1 LTIRP
6 VSVARPRHGAAAL
19 WRRLCVLLLIAAQLL
34 APLAR
39 AQLPGMGDGAE
50 MAVGD
55 ERALGDSI
63 AAQLYRD
70 PDYLDDPVIMEYVQD
85 IWQHLLAAA
94 RKRGELTP
102 EIDERFA
109 WQILLNRDPTINA
122 FALPGGYMGINLGLI
137 GAVGSRDEM
146 ATVMGHE
153 LSHITQRHIA
163 RMLARQKKQLP
174 WILAGMILGALA
186 AAKSNSGDAGQA
198 LLLGTQAYAMQSQ
211 LSFSRDMEREAD
223 RIGFGV
229 MTQAG
234 YAPQGAAAMFE
245 KLQYASRLNDNGSYP
260 YLRSH
265 PLTGERI
272 ADMQAR
278 TPFDPGVPVTL
289 PLRMDHAMVSARA
302 RVMVGP
308 GSDLLRQWVQAANG
322 SEYAA
327 SAVPKQAAILYAAAL
342 SADRLRDF
350 KAAREATA
358 RLQKVAAGDP
368 AGARLARL
376 LASEIELD
384 AGAASAALALLDVK
398 ARDRTEMLMVAE
410 TALAARQ
417 PPAQLALL
425 SGQLSDW
432 VAGHPRDATAWRQL
446 AALYAAQGEAL
457 RSLRAEAES
466 NVAILDYAGARD
478 RFKAA
483 QDLSRSGAAKGQ
495 ADFYEASIIDTRAR
509 EVDAKL
515 RELQAEREKE

>member
-1 LTIRP
+1 
-6 VSVARPRHGAAAL
+6 L
-19 WRRLCVLLLIAAQLL
+19 WLLVAAQLL
-34 APLAR
+34 APLAH
-39 AQLPGMGDGAE
+39 AQLPGMGDGGE
-50 MAVGD
+50 MAAGD
-55 ERALGDSI
+55 ERALGDRI
-63 AAQLYRD
+63 AGQLYRD
-70 PDYLDDPVIMEYVQD
+70 PDYVDDPVIMEYVQGV
-85 IWQHLLAAA
+85 WQHLLAAA
-94 RKRGELTP
+94 RMRGELTP
-102 EIDERFA
+102 DIDERFA
-109 WQILLNRDPTINA
+109 WQILLNRDATINA

-137 GAVGSRDEM
+137 GAVGSADEL

-163 RMLARQKKQLP
+163 RMLARQKRQLP

-186 AAKSNSGDAGQA
+186 AAKSSNGDAGQA
-198 LLLGTQAYAMQSQ
+198 VLMGTQAYAMQSQ

-302 RVMVGP
+302 RVVVSP
-308 GSDLLRQWVQAANG
+308 GSDVLRQYMQAASG
-322 SEYAA
+322 SEFTS
-327 SAVPKQAAILYAAAL
+327 SAPARQAGILYAAAL
-342 SADRLRDF
+342 SADYLRDF
-350 KAAREATA
+350 KTSRDAAA

-376 LASEIELD
+376 LAAEIELD
-384 AGAASAALALLDVK
+384 AGAPAAALALLDAK
-398 ARDRTEMLMVAE
+398 ARDRPEMLMVAQA
-410 TALAARQ
+410 ALAARQ
-417 PPAQLALL
+417 PAAQLSPL
-425 SGQLSDW
+425 SGGLRDW
-432 VAGHPRDATAWRQL
+432 VSAHPRDATAWRQL
-446 AALYAAQGEAL
+446 AGLYNAQGEPL
-457 RSLRAEAES
+457 RALRAEAES

-483 QDLSRSGAAKGQ
+483 QDLSRSQPAKAQ

-509 EVDAKL
+509 EIDAKL
-515 RELQAEREKE
+515 KALEAERDQQ